1 MNENVSEEGFVISKF
16 LFKKVL
22 DNLSEFS
29 DYINDQESFKL
40 YRKKI
45 NPYDDCIKNILIYL
59 TAEKHKFP
67 I

>member
-40 YRKKI
+40 GKKTSTRTMI
-45 NPYDDCIKNILIYL
+45 VLKIY
-59 TAEKHKFP
+59 
-67 I
+67 

>member
-40 YRKKI
+40 YRKKHQ
-45 NPYDDCIKNILIYL
+45 PVR
-59 TAEKHKFP
+59 
-67 I
+67 